1 MASSHAQE
9 EEGITNEKATNE
21 PLLSRAERYS
31 TSSLDSED
39 DSLDGEALLSSELPE
54 VLDGAE
60 TEAADPFLSFDD
72 LPDEDRNILTFRAIL
87 VGLLCGGLVNA
98 SNIYLGLKSGWTS
111 GANIFGSIVGFAV
124 LRSFSKYCSAIP
136 LLGGEFGP
144 RENNIVQ
151 TVATAAGG
159 LSNVFVSAIPAMY
172 QLDLLQTP
180 LQDFWR
186 ITILTAIGAYFGLFF
201 ATPLRSFFVIHA
213 ARELQLIFPSS
224 YATATTIRSIH
235 LAVDG
240 ADMAKQKMRALSYGF
255 GYAMICRV
263 VSQFAVGIIWDWH
276 PFTWLYLI
284 TGSKA
289 ALTLESWGWFIEWT
303 PAFIGSGM
311 LVGLNVAL
319 SFVGGSV
326 LAWGIIGPILV
337 NSGIAF
343 GHPAVAN
350 NQTWDGLMSYASL
363 SDEFASANHPSP
375 RYWLLWPGITCMIAV
390 SFTELAC
397 QWRIFILSGK
407 VLYRGTLRFWAR
419 VTRRK
424 GGEAFTEKYDDEDN
438 KKTIDPASRDEQ
450 VATWMWLPGL
460 LVVLVMACVV
470 MKGQF
475 GMPVGEILLALFLA
489 FFFSFLAIQST
500 GATDITPLTAASKA
514 SQIILG
520 ATTSGQGWTLQQAQ
534 RLNLIGGALASIGA
548 NQAAD
553 LTGDFRVGFLLRTS
567 PKLQWFAQSIGTFV
581 AVFLAPSIFVLFATA
596 YPCIL
601 DASPDTCP
609 FAAPSVSAWRAVAI
623 AVTSSDFVI
632 PSSSKWFSI
641 LFAVFGVFMVLLRHC
656 VWTGRWEW
664 VRAYHPNMMIISL
677 AFLLPSTVYG
687 TAMFIGASF
696 AWAWNKRS
704 PQSYAI
710 FGSAVAAGFMAGEGI
725 GGVINAAL
733 TVIGVDFDKIGTSFL
748 CPGDKC

>member
-9 EEGITNEKATNE
+9 EEGIANEKATNE
-21 PLLSRAERYS
+21 PLLSYAERYS

-39 DSLDGEALLSSELPE
+39 DAIGDEVLLDSDLPE
-54 VLDGAE
+54 VRDGAE
-60 TEAADPFLSFDD
+60 AEAADPFLSFDD

-111 GANIFGSIVGFAV
+111 GANIFG
-124 LRSFSKYCSAIP
+124 
-136 LLGGEFGP
+136 
-144 RENNIVQ
+144 VQ
-151 TVATAAGG
+151 
-159 LSNVFVSAIPAMY
+159 
-172 QLDLLQTP
+172 
-180 LQDFWR
+180 
-186 ITILTAIGAYFGLFF
+186 
-201 ATPLRSFFVIHA
+201 
-213 ARELQLIFPSS
+213 
-224 YATATTIRSIH
+224 
-235 LAVDG
+235 
-240 ADMAKQKMRALSYGF
+240 
-255 GYAMICRV
+255 
-263 VSQFAVGIIWDWH
+263 
-276 PFTWLYLI
+276 
-284 TGSKA
+284 
-289 ALTLESWGWFIEWT
+289 
-303 PAFIGSGM
+303 
-311 LVGLNVAL
+311 
-319 SFVGGSV
+319 
-326 LAWGIIGPILV
+326 GIIGPILV
-337 NSGIAF
+337 NNGIAF
-343 GHPAVAN
+343 GQPAVPN
-350 NQTWDGLMSYASL
+350 DQTWDGLMSYSSL

-407 VLYRGTLRFWAR
+407 VLYRGTLRVWAR
-419 VTRRK
+419 VTNRK
-424 GGEAFTEKYDDEDN
+424 GRASFTEKYDDEDN
-438 KKTIDPASRDEQ
+438 NKTIDPASRDEQ

-460 LVVLVMACVV
+460 IVVLVMACVV
-470 MKGQF
+470 MKSQF

-664 VRAYHPNMMIISL
+664 VRTYHPNMMIISL

-687 TAMFIGASF
+687 TAMFIGAGL
-696 AWAWNKRS
+696 AWAWNKKS

-725 GGVINAAL
+725 GGVINAAM
-733 TVIGVDFDKIGTSFL
+733 TVMGVDFDKIGTSFL